1 MTPSTTPLQPQHF
14 TPLDE
19 HAQERFARSLVAH
32 LNQSQEELPYVVT
45 ERLRAAREQAVAQR
59 KRGAAPLRQYASAPQ
74 LQTAGV
80 VVIYPIT
87 PHPGFA
93 KRSPF
98 CHCSSWP
105 LA

>member
-59 KRGAAPLRQYASAPQ
+59 KRGAAPRDRRPSAP
-74 LQTAGV
+74 
-80 VVIYPIT
+80 
-87 PHPGFA
+87 
-93 KRSPF
+93 
-98 CHCSSWP
+98 
-105 LA
+105 